1 MASLPTRIRQESPPL
16 LLPSSSAPSSSLRLV
31 AQAPFST
38 SDPAPY
44 VLHVVPLPTSSG
56 GGYLFAS
63 SDDTIQHFS
72 AELRPLRV
80 LKLSQKGITSMS
92 RGAGEESTAV
102 FITARDGTVT
112 GWDTNDLS
120 KEVFKLR
127 SSSGAGLLCASQ
139 SSDLSCLA
147 VGGELHHYETTID
160 LWYVLR
166 DADAKNLD
174 PFFNLDAYPN
184 RVPSTAISSRNLTTL
199 KLQHTYTEA
208 HSDDITSLKFHPSP
222 SLPHILLSASVD
234 GLLNTYDVRIPD
246 EDDSV
251 LSTSQVGTS
260 LIDAGWMARIGHAE
274 EVASGEWKGVWA
286 TTTIETMQLWDI
298 DDQSLIKDLGDI
310 REVALQ
316 PWRSDY
322 LISATYSPHLGG
334 VAIFVGTQKG
344 DAALLNLSDPRRWI
358 LEQILPGVGGRT
370 LGGTGHADIVRCATM
385 NTQTG
390 TVATGGEDDRVCLWS
405 V

>member
-38 SDPAPY
+38 SEPAPY

-72 AELRPLRV
+72 AELQPLRV
-80 LKLSQKGITSMS
+80 LKSSQRGITSMT
-92 RGAGEESTAV
+92 RGAGEGSTAV

-120 KEVFKLR
+120 KEAFKLR

-160 LWYVLR
+160 LW
-166 DADAKNLD
+166 NL
-174 PFFNLDAYPN
+174 A
-184 RVPSTAISSRNLTTL
+184 TL

-222 SLPHILLSASVD
+222 SLPHVLLSASVD
-234 GLLNTYDVRIPD
+234 GLLNTYDVRIQD

-286 TTTIETMQLWDI
+286 TTTIETMQLWDV

-310 REVALQ
+310 REVALE

-358 LEQILPGVGGRT
+358 LEQNLPGVGGRT
-370 LGGTGHADIVRCATM
+370 LGGKGHGDIVRCATM

-390 TVATGGEDDRVCLWS
+390 IVATGGEDGRVCLWS